1 MNFDESLEFFSE
13 KLCGDGFA
21 ERLAPALAFAIPSW
35 RVVGFSPLYR
45 SIGVRKGRTILKV
58 NAAGCHTSGRFN

>member
-13 KLCGDGFA
+13 MLCGDGFA
-21 ERLAPALAFAIPSW
+21 ARFAPAPTFAIPAR